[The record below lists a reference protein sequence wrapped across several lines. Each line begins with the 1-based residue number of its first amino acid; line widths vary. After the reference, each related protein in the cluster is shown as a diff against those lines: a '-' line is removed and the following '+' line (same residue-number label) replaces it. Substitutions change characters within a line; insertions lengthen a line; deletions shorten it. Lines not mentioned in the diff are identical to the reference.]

1 MKILIMGLPGSGKT
15 TLASKI
21 KEKLNADWIN
31 ADQIRK
37 KYNDWDFSRSGVL
50 RQAKR
55 MSVEADKFKKEF
67 VIADFICP
75 FEEGRKF
82 FNPDYIIWVDTIEK
96 GKLPTFDFSFEKPK
110 KYNFRLKN
118 HNYNLSEIIL
128 DIKNKMKH

>member
-1 MKILIMGLPGSGKT
+1 MGLPGSGKT

-21 KEKLNADWIN
+21 KEKLNADWVN

-50 RQAKR
+50 KQAKR

-75 FEEGRKF
+75 FKEGRKL

-96 GKLPTFDFSFEKPK
+96 GKLSTFDYSFEKPE

-128 DIKNKMKH
+128 DIKNKMKC